1 MFQRKTETALVANAT
16 RAVLVFDPSDSA
28 PLPHRTAATPHHR
41 DSVRHDAERV
51 RIAER
56 GHRRCIFGGY
66 SYEGRLLT
74 VLDHV
79 QNIPPMTLIQP
90 VDEPL
95 VIGGLGLQPLPTH

>member
-1 MFQRKTETALVANAT
+1 MLAERTDEHRRLFREGIEAEFFEGFGELVEKC
-16 RAVLVFDPSDSA
+16 RYYLD
-28 PLPHRTAATPHHR
+28 
-41 DSVRHDAERV
+41 HDAERV